1 MWRSSVVSSSA
12 LLELSPDI
20 VHALGEELP
29 ARVFSNRDVD
39 TTVETLVRFPHYAGA
54 DLVPA
59 IVNRRPARKDARP

>member
-29 ARVFSNRDVD
+29 ARVFSNRVVD
-39 TTVETLVRFPHYAGA
+39 ITVETLVRFPPHASA
-54 DLVPA
+54 DLVLA
-59 IVNRRPARKDARP
+59 IVNRWPARKDGRP